1 MNSCSKFMNFN
12 CIFPTCDYKHNDI
25 EEEEFL
31 KHLKENHQKEMQ
43 DISKKENMPINM
55 VEMITVSNSKVFINS

>member
-1 MNSCSKFMNFN
+1 MNFN
-12 CIFPTCDYKHNDI
+12 CVFTSCNYKQNDI

-31 KHLKENHQKEMQ
+31 KHLKEVHGDEILE
-43 DISKKENMPINM
+43 ISNKENMEVEA